1 MGTNWSAVHEERRAL
16 AGDLARLGPQD
27 WSTPSLCE
35 SWTVEDVLAHM
46 VATAKKTPSKFFG
59 DLASS
64 GFRFNAMT
72 TRDIS
77 TGKGTSGA
85 DTLGHFNAVLD
96 RTTHPPG
103 PLTAMLGEQVVHGE
117 DIRRPQGR
125 SR

>member
-1 MGTNWSAVHEERRAL
+1 MASTWSAGHEERRAL
-16 AGDLARLGPQD
+16 ASDLAGLGPAD

-72 TRDIS
+72 ARDIS
-77 TGKGTSGA
+77 KEKGT
-85 DTLGHFNAVLD
+85 
-96 RTTHPPG
+96 
-103 PLTAMLGEQVVHGE
+103 
-117 DIRRPQGR
+117 
-125 SR
+125 